1 MSLACLRK
9 KSLLALSFPVAR
21 AELVCAFEIASSF
34 SPLENSAVAIDPEP
48 FPDSWKDV
56 SAGVEEEFSSGSGSV
71 CPMNVLVIWQFHP
84 TGRACSSRLR
94 SAAFC
99 RLLIG

>member
-1 MSLACLRK
+1 M
-9 KSLLALSFPVAR
+9 
-21 AELVCAFEIASSF
+21 
-34 SPLENSAVAIDPEP
+34 AIDPEP

-71 CPMNVLVIWQFHP
+71 CPMNVLVILQVHS
-84 TGRACSSRLR
+84 TERACSFGLR

-99 RLLIG
+99 RLLTG